1 MNGINVGIA
10 HLHLAG
16 KQVSMFHINPHASKS
31 EVVREKDA
39 AENMFFVSSSTSEA
53 TPEEESRRFGLFS
66 ENYKVVM
73 EENTKG
79 HAYELEMNKFADLTH
94 EELNSEV
101 FFWYVYKYIYTYI

>member
-1 MNGINVGIA
+1 MGLNVGIA

-16 KQVSMFHINPHASKS
+16 KQVSMFHINPHTSKS
-31 EVVREKDA
+31 EVVKGKRCSGKPW
-39 AENMFFVSSSTSEA
+39 FFVSSSTSEA
-53 TPEEESRRFGLFS
+53 TPEEESRRFELFS

-101 FFWYVYKYIYTYI
+101 FFNEIF